1 MKVLDAIVGE
11 LKAALADKGKEI
23 KAAGSS
29 AIKPVTDA
37 FMVRQREVISFE
49 TSTINIKDES
59 GVTLAMVERYKRDAR
74 ELLVMIQQLKV

>member
-1 MKVLDAIVGE
+1 MRVLDAIVGE

-37 FMVRQREVISFE
+37 FMVSAKGSYIV
-49 TSTINIKDES
+49 
-59 GVTLAMVERYKRDAR
+59 
-74 ELLVMIQQLKV
+74 